1 MFISTA
7 SGTNSEFVYGR
18 NLGEG
23 NLFEMETSWPCS
35 AYLEWQPLGTV
46 KGIFSFNFFFFGS
59 VYFKDV
65 NCYG

>member
-7 SGTNSEFVYGR
+7 SGTNSEFVFGR

-23 NLFEMETSWPCS
+23 NLFEMETSWTCS
-35 AYLEWQPLGTV
+35 AYLESQPLGIV
-46 KGIFSFNFFFFGS
+46 KGIFPLLFFGS